1 MSYVWN
7 SDGERV
13 NPATSEQFT
22 ELLNFYQPATQVPLD
37 VKTMTADTWDSG
49 GAAMPIPPDSIFLR
63 VYVDQNAFLFCS
75 NTENDP
81 DNGGVLYPSGSVYD
95 LPCTGQ
101 TLLHTQNAVPGSNV
115 SIYVTAFG
123 E

>member
-1 MSYVWN
+1 MGYVWD
-7 SDGERV
+7 SDGNRIDL
-13 NPATSEQFT
+13 PTSEQFT
-22 ELLNFYQPATQVPLD
+22 ELLNFYQPTTQVPFD
-37 VKTMTADTWDSG
+37 VITMSTDDWDSG
-49 GAAMPIPPDSIFLR
+49 GNAVPIPPDSIFLR

-95 LPCTGQ
+95 LPCVGK
-101 TLLHTQNAVPGSNV
+101 TLLHIKNAVIAANV
-115 SIYVTAFG
+115 KVYMTAFG